1 MIELGLRDSGQSQ
14 TAAMD
19 FGAVAVDFRAA
30 GGVVGWRKPPL
41 GWGSNN
47 SDCCGCILMVA
58 GMVVGSSVALSSF
71 EFIVRD
77 QRILF
82 SLTQADSKYLCSKY
96 NMLSSNRLVRGGF
109 DTAK

>member
-71 EFIVRD
+71 EFI
-77 QRILF
+77 
-82 SLTQADSKYLCSKY
+82 ADSKYLCSKY